1 MIKKAIYGSVGLVLL
16 GGLIFGT
23 DLPSYI
29 GTSLG
34 WMKDTVKDSVPVEF
48 QIERARQMVK
58 DLGPDIKQHMR
69 VIAQEEVEVERL
81 DERIA
86 NLETRQDREKGKLMT
101 LRNDLASES
110 ATFRYA
116 GRDFTR
122 DQVKVDLANRFD
134 RFKTN
139 DATLDSLTQMRD
151 ARLRNVENSR
161 VTLDEMLAAKQRLE
175 VEVENLEAK
184 LKMVQ
189 AESAAS
195 DHVFDTTR
203 LGQAKK
209 LISDIR
215 ARIEVES
222 KVIAATEE
230 YQGGIPVSEPVSDN
244 IVDEVTVYFGGSE
257 PAEAKFAEK

>member
-23 DLPSYI
+23 DLPSYV
-29 GTSLG
+29 GTSFG

-48 QIERARQMVK
+48 QIERA
-58 DLGPDIKQHMR
+58 QHMR
-69 VIAQEEVEVERL
+69 VIAREEVEVERL

-86 NLETRQDREKGKLMT
+86 GLESRQDRDKGKLMT
-101 LRNDLASES
+101 LRNDLASENG
-110 ATFRYA
+110 TFQYA
-116 GRDFTR
+116 GRSFTR

-134 RFKTN
+134 RYKTN
-139 DATLDSLTQMRD
+139 DATLASLTHMRE

-161 VTLDEMLAAKQRLE
+161 ATLDEMLAAKQRLE
-175 VEVENLEAK
+175 VEVENLEAQ

-195 DHVFDTTR
+195 DYVFDTSR
-203 LGQAKK
+203 LGKAKE
-209 LISDIR
+209 LIADIR

-230 YQGGIPVSEPVSDN
+230 YQGGIPVSEPVSDD